1 MTTSQRRSL
10 LCPRCRKLISSDE
23 PTCPHCGLS
32 KPGSA
37 LKRSF
42 YKIGFQDTDTIIR
55 TIIYLNIG
63 MFAVSLLLNPRA
75 MGMHLN
81 PFTFLSPSDRA
92 LLLLGATGT
101 IPIDQLGRW
110 WTLVSANYLHG
121 SILHIFFNMVALRQL
136 APLVI
141 GEYGASRMVVIYTAG
156 GIIGF
161 WVSYWAGVR
170 LTIGASAAVCA
181 LIGSLLFYG
190 RSRGG
195 LYGSMMYRQIGG
207 WALGIFLFGL
217 LVPGINNWGHGGGM
231 VAGALLG
238 FLLGYQE
245 KRRESSMH
253 RVLSGGVMLI
263 TLCILGWA
271 VFSGAY
277 YNFS

>member
-1 MTTSQRRSL
+1 M
-10 LCPRCRKLISSDE
+10 
-23 PTCPHCGLS
+23 
-32 KPGSA
+32 
-37 LKRSF
+37 
-42 YKIGFQDTDTIIR
+42 GFQDSDTVVR
-55 TIIYLNIG
+55 AIIYLNIG
-63 MFAVSLLLNPRA
+63 MFALSLLFNPKA
-75 MGMHLN
+75 MGMNLN
-81 PFTFLSPSDRA
+81 PFTFLAPSDRT

-101 IPIDQLGRW
+101 IPIEQLGRW

-141 GEYGASRMVVIYTAG
+141 GEYGARRMLVIYTVG

-161 WVSYWAGVR
+161 WISYMAGVR

-195 LYGSMMYRQIGG
+195 LYGSMIYRQIGG
-207 WALGIFLFGL
+207 WALGIFFFGL

-231 VAGALLG
+231 LAGALLG

-245 KRRESSMH
+245 KRRESSLH
-253 RVLSGGVMLI
+253 RMLSGGVMVLTI
-263 TLCILGWA
+263 CVLGWA
-271 VFSGAY
+271 VLSGAY
-277 YNFS
+277 YSFT